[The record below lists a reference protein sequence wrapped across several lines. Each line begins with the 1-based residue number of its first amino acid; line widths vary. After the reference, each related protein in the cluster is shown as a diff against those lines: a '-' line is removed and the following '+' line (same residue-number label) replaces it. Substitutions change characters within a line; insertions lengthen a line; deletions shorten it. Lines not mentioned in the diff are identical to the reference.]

1 MRVAAVTGAGRGIG
15 RATAHALVREGAR
28 VALGDVEPEA
38 ARRVAEEL
46 GPAALALELDVTRG
60 DSFLAFLDEAEERL
74 GPLDVLVNNA
84 GIMPLGPFVEEDE
97 ATARRI
103 VDVNLHGVIL
113 GTKLALARMV
123 PRDRG
128 AVVNLAS
135 VAGVFG
141 FAEGA
146 TYSAT
151 KHGVIGLTEAV
162 RRELRQA
169 GSRVRVS
176 YVLPGVVHTELGAGT
191 SSVRLV
197 PSVEPEHVARAIVR
211 TVARE
216 RVDTWVPA
224 RTKPLLRLQAVL
236 PRRVVD
242 LLVAALGADRS
253 LAGID
258 PALRGAYHARAT
270 GRPPSP

>member
-1 MRVAAVTGAGRGIG
+1 MRVAAITGAGRGIG
-15 RATAHALVREGAR
+15 RATAQALAREGAR
-28 VALGDVEPEA
+28 VAVGDLDLDA
-38 ARRVAEEL
+38 ARRTAAEV
-46 GPAALALELDVTRG
+46 GPSALALELDVTRRE
-60 DSFLAFLDEAEERL
+60 SFARFLDETEARL
-74 GPLDVLVNNA
+74 GSLDVLVNNA
-84 GIMPLGPFVEEDE
+84 GIMPLGRFLDEDD
-97 ATARRI
+97 ATTRRV

-128 AVVNLAS
+128 AVINLAS

-151 KHGVIGLTEAV
+151 KHAVVGLTEAV
-162 RRELRQA
+162 RRELRLA
-169 GSRVRVS
+169 GARVRVG
-176 YVLPGVVHTELGAGT
+176 YVLPGVVHTELGTGT

-197 PSVEPEHVARAIVR
+197 PSVEPEEVAQAIVR
-211 TVARE
+211 SIVRE

-224 RTKPLLRLQAVL
+224 RTKPLLRLQALL
-236 PRRVVD
+236 PRSVVD
-242 LLVAALGADRS
+242 LLVTALGADRS

-258 PALRGAYHARAT
+258 PAVRRAYHARAT
-270 GRPPSP
+270 GRG